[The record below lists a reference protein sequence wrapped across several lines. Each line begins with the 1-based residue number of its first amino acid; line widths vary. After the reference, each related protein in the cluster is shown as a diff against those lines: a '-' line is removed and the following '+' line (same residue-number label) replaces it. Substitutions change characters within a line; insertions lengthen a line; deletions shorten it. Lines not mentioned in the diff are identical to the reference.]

1 MSKILVID
9 DDIRIRRLMNRILSA
24 AGHSII
30 EANDGREGINFAQ
43 SHQPSLIITDI
54 LMPGMEGMETLLEIR
69 KIMPQMKVLVVS
81 GSAGTADV
89 QVNYLSMAEN
99 LGADAVLAKP
109 FLPNELVEIVTK
121 LIG

>member
-1 MSKILVID
+1 MAKILVID

-30 EANDGREGINFAQ
+30 EANDGREGIAFAQ
-43 SHQPSLIITDI
+43 SHQPSLVITDI

-69 KIMPQMKVLVVS
+69 KIMPQTKVLVVS
-81 GSAGTADV
+81 GSASAADV
-89 QVNYLSMAEN
+89 QVNYLSMAEK

-109 FLPNELVEIVTK
+109 FLPNELTEIVNK

>member
-1 MSKILVID
+1 MTKILVID

-30 EANDGREGINFAQ
+30 EANDGREGINLAR
-43 SHQPSLIITDI
+43 SDQPGLIITDI

-69 KIMPQMKVLVVS
+69 KIMPQTKVLVVS
-81 GSAGTADV
+81 GSAGGADA
-89 QVNYLSMAEN
+89 QVNYLSMAEK

-109 FLPNELVEIVTK
+109 FLPNELIEVVNK